1 MKRKDVQLL
10 LIVLGVLLVI
20 VSKYY
25 IYDPNIE
32 KAEVI
37 EEENRSLQIIVS
49 ELEELESQRPVYIA
63 ETERMKAEAMAII
76 DCFPADFQTE
86 DKLMYFYNMENVTQN
101 SMAIQNIGFGAQ
113 NEIPYD
119 GSLTVGEYTLE
130 DDGIRLM
137 TAQDNISF
145 TTTYTGLKNVI
156 GYIYQIPGR
165 KSITSVSL
173 SAGSDGYLTG
183 NMSVDFY
190 ALFGTEK
197 LYVPL
202 DIKGSLGKSN
212 IFGAID

>member
-1 MKRKDVQLL
+1 MKKREIQLL
-10 LIVLGVLLVI
+10 LIVLGILFVV
-20 VSKYY
+20 VSRFY
-25 IYDPNIE
+25 IYTPNIE

-49 ELEELESQRPVYIA
+49 ELEQLESQRAVYVE
-63 ETERMKAEAMAII
+63 ETEKMKEEAMAII
-76 DCFPADFQTE
+76 DCFPADFQAE
-86 DKLMYFYNMENVTQN
+86 DKLMYFYNMEGVNQNQIAIHNV
-101 SMAIQNIGFGAQ
+101 GFGAQ

-130 DDGIRLM
+130 DDGIRLI

-156 GYIYQIPGR
+156 RHIYQVPGR

-202 DIKGSLGKSN
+202 DIKSSLGKSN
-212 IFGAID
+212 IFGAFE